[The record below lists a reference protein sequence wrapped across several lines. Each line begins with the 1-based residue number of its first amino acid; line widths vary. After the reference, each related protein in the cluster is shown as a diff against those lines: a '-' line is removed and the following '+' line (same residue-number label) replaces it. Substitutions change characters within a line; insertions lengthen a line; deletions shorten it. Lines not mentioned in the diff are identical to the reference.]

1 MAPQSVSPYD
11 YGLSDAKNGVERY
24 NVLLKTHQYAVQHGI
39 DVSYKGIRRIEI
51 EIPKN
56 AVRIPLTDN
65 NDFSGCE
72 FVITNKQKTVY
83 LFESLAS
90 SKSIIVSKSDIDKG
104 DFRRYPALSKG
115 NHILLIEDSNPWVE
129 NRKGYDYGHIRRD
142 ILLVSGGKSQN
153 RVIMPY
159 DNEQSNPK
167 CSYLEATPFTF
178 KNLTVRRTE
187 DCTAITNIMFVNG
200 KDRVDIL
207 NVSLHTPDN
216 EWRND
221 RAIRIE
227 DCTNVH
233 FENVLIDG
241 TYSQIGR
248 SGYGISL
255 NTIWNF
261 SGKQIVGRGNWGI
274 FGTNNVNTVHIEH
287 SRINRFDIHCY
298 GRDVFFKQVDFFDK
312 YNQLNSVY
320 GSIVFDECS
329 FTKFDPI
336 RIGSSYNAYVP
347 SDVYFND
354 CIFHVTKGN
363 NYLLRLGEIDDV
375 KNSRKELVDK
385 CWPNIYIKNLMVNM
399 DWTTSKFSIIYTKI
413 NGKEAVSKLEYISE
427 IEVDGL
433 HISSPHDDVNLS
445 ITPKPVTTVKEVNC
459 TFNNVTINGKMQE
472 MNNVTK
478 VRTNLLL
485 KNGRIGF
492 SKYVK
497 EPLRQ

>member
-1 MAPQSVSPYD
+1 MLSDKITPKFFWVLLLPFLFFSCASLRVGRNSISPYD

-83 LFESLAS
+83 LFESLAP

-167 CSYLEATPFTF
+167 CSYLEAAPFTF

-187 DCTAITNIMFVNG
+187 DCTAITNIMFVTG
-200 KDRVDIL
+200 KDGVDIL

-241 TYSQIGR
+241 TYSQIGH

-320 GSIVFDECS
+320 GSIVLTNALLPNSIPFESAVHIMRMCLLMCTLMIAS
-329 FTKFDPI
+329 F
-336 RIGSSYNAYVP
+336 
-347 SDVYFND
+347 
-354 CIFHVTKGN
+354 
-363 NYLLRLGEIDDV
+363 
-375 KNSRKELVDK
+375 
-385 CWPNIYIKNLMVNM
+385 M
-399 DWTTSKFSIIYTKI
+399 
-413 NGKEAVSKLEYISE
+413 
-427 IEVDGL
+427 
-433 HISSPHDDVNLS
+433 
-445 ITPKPVTTVKEVNC
+445 
-459 TFNNVTINGKMQE
+459 
-472 MNNVTK
+472 
-478 VRTNLLL
+478 
-485 KNGRIGF
+485 
-492 SKYVK
+492 
-497 EPLRQ
+497 